1 MIKDFIFE
9 TVYVTIIPQ
18 LNVYGCET
26 MGKIISIANQKGGVG
41 KTTTAVNLACAIA
54 ETGKKVLLVDMD
66 SQANA
71 TSSYGCTQKSLSNTI
86 YEVLVNGE
94 DIRNTIIHT
103 KYFGV
108 DLLPSHINLAGA
120 EIEMV
125 VMDKR
130 EYLLKNALNEIRHL
144 YDFIFIDC
152 PPSLGL
158 LTLNA
163 LAASNSLMIPIQ
175 PEYFALE
182 GVSKLVNTVRQVKK
196 GINPSL
202 YMEGVLLTMYDGRL
216 NLTLQV
222 ANEVKRF
229 FGDKVYKNVIP
240 RNVRLCEAP
249 SHGMPV
255 FAYDRYSKGALTYRE
270 LAKEFLSLQE
280 V

>member
-1 MIKDFIFE
+1 
-9 TVYVTIIPQ
+9 
-18 LNVYGCET
+18 
-26 MGKIISIANQKGGVG
+26 MGKIISIVNQKGGVG
-41 KTTTAVNLACAIA
+41 KTTTSVNLACAVA
-54 ETGKKVLLVDMD
+54 EAGKKVLLVDMD

-71 TSSYGCTQKSLSNTI
+71 STSYGVSLKSLTHSV
-86 YEVLVNGE
+86 YDVLVNDN
-94 DIRNTIIHT
+94 DIKEAIIHT
-103 KYFGV
+103 QYFGV
-108 DLLPSHINLAGA
+108 DLLPSHIDLAGA

-125 VMDKR
+125 VMDSR
-130 EYLLKNALNEIRHL
+130 EYLLKKALNQIRHL

-163 LAASNSLMIPIQ
+163 LAASNSVLIPIQ

-182 GVSKLVNTVRQVKK
+182 GVSKLINTIRQVKK

-202 YMEGVLLTMYDGRL
+202 CMEGILLTMYDGRL

-222 ANEVKRF
+222 AEEVKRF

-255 FAYDRYSKGALTYRE
+255 FAYDRYSRGALTYRE
-270 LAKEFLSLQE
+270 LAKEFLANQE
-280 V
+280 VK

>member
-1 MIKDFIFE
+1 
-9 TVYVTIIPQ
+9 
-18 LNVYGCET
+18 

-41 KTTTAVNLACAIA
+41 KTTTAVNLASAVA
-54 ETGKKVLLVDMD
+54 ATGKKVLLIDMD

-71 TSSYGCTQKSLSNTI
+71 TSSFGITQKSASSTI
-86 YEVLVNGE
+86 YDVLVNKT
-94 DIRNTIIHT
+94 DIKQAIIHSQ
-103 KYFGV
+103 YDGV
-108 DLLPSHINLAGA
+108 DVVASHIDLAGA
-120 EIEMV
+120 EIEIV
-125 VMDKR
+125 VSESR
-130 EYLLKNALNEIRHL
+130 EYILKNAVNTIRHL
-144 YDFIFIDC
+144 YDYIFIDC

-163 LAASNSLMIPIQ
+163 LAASNSILIPIQ

-182 GVSKLVNTVRQVKK
+182 GVSKLINTVRQIKK

-202 YMEGVLLTMYDGRL
+202 TLEGILLTMYDGRL

-222 ANEVKRF
+222 ADEVKKY

-255 FAYDRYSKGALTYRE
+255 SAYDRYSKGALTYRE
-270 LAKEFLSLQE
+270 LAKEFLANQE
-280 V
+280 GR

>member
-1 MIKDFIFE
+1 
-9 TVYVTIIPQ
+9 
-18 LNVYGCET
+18 
-26 MGKIISIANQKGGVG
+26 MGKIISIINQKGGVG
-41 KTTTAVNLACAIA
+41 KTTTSVNLAAA
-54 ETGKKVLLVDMD
+54 VSEAGKKVLLVDLD
-66 SQANA
+66 SQSNA
-71 TSSYGCTQKSLSNTI
+71 TSSYGVIGKDLSLTSYDLLIN
-86 YEVLVNGE
+86 ENVE
-94 DIRNTIIHT
+94 PKEAIIHT
-103 KYFGV
+103 KHCNV
-108 DLLPSHINLAGA
+108 DLIGSSIDLAGA

-125 VMDKR
+125 ILEKR
-130 EYLLKNALNEIRHL
+130 EYRLKNALNKIRHL

-163 LAASNSLMIPIQ
+163 LAASNSILIPIQ

-182 GVSKLVNTVRQVKK
+182 GVSKLINTVRQVKK

-202 YMEGVLLTMYDGRL
+202 AMEGVLLTMYDGRL

-222 ANEVKRF
+222 ADEVKKY

-255 FAYDRYSKGALTYRE
+255 LTYDRYSRGALTYRE
-270 LAKEFLSLQE
+270 LAKEFLNSQE
-280 V
+280 VI

>member
-1 MIKDFIFE
+1 
-9 TVYVTIIPQ
+9 
-18 LNVYGCET
+18 
-26 MGKIISIANQKGGVG
+26 MGKIISIVNQKGGVG
-41 KTTTAVNLACAIA
+41 KTTTSVNLACAVA
-54 ETGKKVLLVDMD
+54 ESGKKVLLVDMD
-66 SQANA
+66 SQSNA
-71 TSSYGCTQKSLSNTI
+71 STSYGVVPKKLSNTV
-86 YEVLVNGE
+86 YDVLVNGTDVKE
-94 DIRNTIIHT
+94 AIVHT
-103 KYFGV
+103 NFFGV
-108 DLLPSHINLAGA
+108 DLLPSHIDLAGA

-125 VMDKR
+125 IMDSR
-130 EYLLKNALNEIRHL
+130 EYLLKNALNQVRHL

-163 LAASNSLMIPIQ
+163 LAASNSILIPIQ

-182 GVSKLVNTVRQVKK
+182 GVSKLINTVRQVKK

-202 YMEGVLLTMYDGRL
+202 YLEGVLLTMYDGRL

-222 ANEVKRF
+222 ADEVKKY

-255 FAYDRYSKGALTYRE
+255 FAYDRYSRGALTYRE
-270 LAKEFLSLQE
+270 LAREFLAGQE
-280 V
+280 E

>member
-1 MIKDFIFE
+1 
-9 TVYVTIIPQ
+9 
-18 LNVYGCET
+18 
-26 MGKIISIANQKGGVG
+26 MGKIISVVNQKGGVG
-41 KTTTAVNLACAIA
+41 KTTTTVNLAAAVA
-54 ETGKKVLLVDMD
+54 EIGKKVLLIDLD

-71 TSSYGCTQKSLSNTI
+71 TSSFGISQKQLKTSVYDL
-86 YEVLVNGE
+86 LVSKTDTKE
-94 DIRNTIIHT
+94 AIIHT
-103 KYFGV
+103 PYCGV
-108 DLLPSHINLAGA
+108 DIIGSSIDLAGA

-125 VMDKR
+125 IMEGR
-130 EYLLKNALNEIRHL
+130 EYLLKNAVNQIRHL
-144 YDFIFIDC
+144 YDYIFIDC

-163 LAASNSLMIPIQ
+163 LAASGSILIPIQ

-182 GVSKLVNTVRQVKK
+182 GVSKLINTVRQVKK

-202 YMEGVLLTMYDGRL
+202 SMEGVLLTMYDGRL

-222 ANEVKRF
+222 AGEVKKF

-255 FAYDRYSKGALTYRE
+255 LAYDRYSRGALTYRE
-270 LAKEFLSLQE
+270 LAKEFLSNQE
-280 V
+280 VM

>member
-1 MIKDFIFE
+1 
-9 TVYVTIIPQ
+9 
-18 LNVYGCET
+18 
-26 MGKIISIANQKGGVG
+26 MGKIISLANQKGGVG
-41 KTTTAVNLACAIA
+41 KTTTAVNLACAVA
-54 ETGKKVLLVDMD
+54 EAGKKVLLVDTD

-71 TSSYGCTQKSLSNTI
+71 TSSYGATQKGLESTV
-86 YEVLVNGE
+86 YDVLVNGG
-94 DIRNTIIHT
+94 DIRKSIVHT
-103 KYFGV
+103 KFCGV

-125 VMDKR
+125 VMDGR

-163 LAASNSLMIPIQ
+163 LAASNSILIPIQ

-182 GVSKLVNTVRQVKK
+182 GVSKLINTVRQVKK

-202 YMEGVLLTMYDGRL
+202 CLEGVLLTMYDGRL

-222 ANEVKRF
+222 ANEVKKF

-255 FAYDRYSKGALTYRE
+255 MAYDRYSKGALTYRE
-270 LAKEFLSLQE
+270 LAKEFLACQE
-280 V
+280 R

>member
-1 MIKDFIFE
+1 
-9 TVYVTIIPQ
+9 
-18 LNVYGCET
+18 

-41 KTTTAVNLACAIA
+41 KTTTAVNLACAVA
-54 ETGKKVLLVDMD
+54 ESGKKVLLVDMD

-71 TSSYGCTQKSLSNTI
+71 SSSYGVSQKSLENTV
-86 YEVLVNGE
+86 YDVLVNGK
-94 DIRNTIIHT
+94 DIRSTIVKT
-103 KYFGV
+103 KHFGV
-108 DLLPSHINLAGA
+108 DLLASHIDLAGA

-125 VMDKR
+125 AIEGR
-130 EYLLKNALNEIRHL
+130 EFLLKNALNEVRHL
-144 YDFIFIDC
+144 YDYIFIDC

-163 LAASNSLMIPIQ
+163 LAASNSLLIPIQ

-182 GVSKLVNTVRQVKK
+182 GVSKLINTVRQVKK
-196 GINPSL
+196 SINPSL
-202 YMEGVLLTMYDGRL
+202 CLEGVLLTMYDGRL

-222 ANEVKRF
+222 ANEVKKY

-270 LAKEFLSLQE
+270 LAKEFIQNQE
-280 V
+280 VKV